1 MYYYEENGQ
10 CFAACQPLPLTAA
23 EGASGQPV
31 FLFRRGPES
40 GRAAFSAVSLSQLTA
55 AEEDVSWLDSRR
67 ISVTQAPP
75 IEAAEWIAR
84 GLRAVNFDH
93 PRWREMAAWQPTQGK
108 KRVHILAIG
117 DVGSTIAVGLKLLGG
132 DTVSAIGICDINEAA
147 TKRWEFELNQVTLP
161 WRYDAMPPVEI
172 VPQERLFDCDAFL
185 FVASKGIPAVG
196 SGVKDV
202 RMAQFEANRGLVELY
217 ARKARDARFRGL
229 FCVISD
235 PVDPLCKAAYLA
247 SNQGPDGQWDGQGLR
262 AEQIQGFGLGVMN
275 ARAAY
280 FAKQDPRFRSFLLD
294 GRSYGPHGQGL
305 VIANSLS
312 HYDDG
317 LSRELT
323 ELVATANLRIREL
336 GFKPYVAP
344 AISSGA
350 MQLLLTLRRSWHCSS
365 VALGGIWFGV
375 RNRLTAAGL
384 EIETASLPTPLFER
398 LRETQTLLRE
408 II

>member
-1 MYYYEENGQ
+1 M
-10 CFAACQPLPLTAA
+10 CSSSPPL
-23 EGASGQPV
+23 
-31 FLFRRGPES
+31 
-40 GRAAFSAVSLSQLTA
+40 AAFLQWEAVSGTCGWPSSAPTGR
-55 AEEDVSWLDSRR
+55 WWRTTPGRPGRRDS
-67 ISVTQAPP
+67 
-75 IEAAEWIAR
+75 
-84 GLRAVNFDH
+84 
-93 PRWREMAAWQPTQGK
+93 
-108 KRVHILAIG
+108 G
-117 DVGSTIAVGLKLLGG
+117 DSLLYY
-132 DTVSAIGICDINEAA
+132 
-147 TKRWEFELNQVTLP
+147 P
-161 WRYDAMPPVEI
+161 
-172 VPQERLFDCDAFL
+172 
-185 FVASKGIPAVG
+185 
-196 SGVKDV
+196 
-202 RMAQFEANRGLVELY
+202 
-217 ARKARDARFRGL
+217 
-229 FCVISD
+229 
-235 PVDPLCKAAYLA
+235 PLCKAAYLA
-247 SNQGPDGQWDGQGLR
+247 SNQGPDAQWDGQGLR